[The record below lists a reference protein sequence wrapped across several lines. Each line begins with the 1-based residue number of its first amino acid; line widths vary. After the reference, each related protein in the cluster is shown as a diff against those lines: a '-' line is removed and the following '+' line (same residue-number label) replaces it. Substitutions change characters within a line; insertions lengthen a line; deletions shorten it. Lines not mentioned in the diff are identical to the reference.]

1 MIRGNSCRQFCNKS
15 AIKRAIHVVRYLL
28 TLVKRTGK
36 SSLGN
41 CQSTSCILTLLVL
54 VAEPS
59 GLIGPGGPLD
69 PVNPGE
75 LTVLPAANTEQ
86 ISHDIAL
93 LFAIKFGHVLIR
105 AHDDSA

>member
-1 MIRGNSCRQFCNKS
+1 MLNNKE
-15 AIKRAIHVVRYLL
+15 L
-28 TLVKRTGK
+28 
-36 SSLGN
+36 
-41 CQSTSCILTLLVL
+41 
-54 VAEPS
+54 
-59 GLIGPGGPLD
+59 
-69 PVNPGE
+69 VNPGE